1 MIGGMEN
8 YIQSIVTI
16 RDKKEEKDIN
26 WKSLTIEKIVAK
38 YSNTETPIFKLV
50 LDGKAISRNNNFVL
64 KYKCLTCE
72 VQQEITLNLFMRK
85 VNKDSVRCVSCR
97 NSEETK
103 RVNQSQFMKNNFSKV
118 LTGEYEKKETIK
130 VKSAT
135 LNDHI
140 EKSRKD
146 WDLEDDDFKDAYNL
160 SHLSVQEFENIRNR
174 ITDIGN
180 GKLKDLTDW
189 IYEPYYRVYNQTR
202 YTPMLINKNTNLV
215 EKPYYVSF
223 TCDNCGEG
231 FQHRDLEIV
240 KNKIKIL
247 CKDCSFCNRVFR
259 VRQLKLTN
267 GELILWQSVF
277 ERRFIEWCQENDITI
292 KNGPKVPYMFQ
303 EKQRTYRIDFELPQK
318 KMIIEIKDNHCWH
331 KEQVASGK
339 FAAKEEAANKWAQE
353 NGYIFK
359 IVFPK
364 TLSTFKDELCKI

>member
-1 MIGGMEN
+1 MEN
-8 YIQSIVTI
+8 YIQSIVAI

-64 KYKCLTCE
+64 KYKCITCE

-103 RVNQSQFMKNNFSKV
+103 RANQSQFMKDNFSKV
-118 LTGEYEKKETIK
+118 LSGEYEKKEIK

-135 LNDHI
+135 IDHHI
-140 EKSRKD
+140 EKSQKD
-146 WDLEDDDFKDAYNL
+146 WDLEEDDFKDAYNL
-160 SHLSVQEFENIRNR
+160 SHLSIQEFESIRNR
-174 ITDIGN
+174 IRDIGN
-180 GKLKDLTDW
+180 GKIKDLTGW

-202 YTPMLINKNTNLV
+202 YTPMLINKSTNVV

-267 GELILWQSVF
+267 GETILWQSVF

-339 FAAKEEAANKWAQE
+339 FAAKEEAAKKWAQE
-353 NGYIFK
+353 NEYRFV

>member
-8 YIQSIVTI
+8 YIQSIVAI

-50 LDGKAISRNNNFVL
+50 LDGKAISRNNNLVL
-64 KYKCLTCE
+64 KYKCITCE

-85 VNKDSVRCVSCR
+85 VNRDGVRCVSCR

-103 RVNQSQFMKNNFSKV
+103 RANQSQFMKDNFSKV
-118 LTGEYEKKETIK
+118 LTGEYEKKEALK
-130 VKSAT
+130 VKSAS
-135 LNDHI
+135 LDNHIKKSQND
-140 EKSRKD
+140 
-146 WDLEDDDFKDAYNL
+146 WALEDDDFKDAYNL
-160 SHLSVQEFENIRNR
+160 SHLTVEEFENIRTR
-174 ITDIGN
+174 ITDIAN
-180 GKLKDLTDW
+180 GKLKDLTGW
-189 IYEPYYRVYNQTR
+189 VYEPCYRVYNQTR
-202 YTPMLINKNTNLV
+202 YTPMLINKNTNVV

-240 KNKIKIL
+240 KNKIRIL

-259 VRQLKLTN
+259 VRQLKLTC
-267 GELILWQSVF
+267 GEIILWQSIF
-277 ERRFIEWCQENDITI
+277 ERRFIEWCQEKDITI

-339 FAAKEEAANKWAQE
+339 FAVKEEAAKKWAQE
-353 NGYIFK
+353 NGYTFM